1 MGMFDLT
8 ATAGV
13 KEAGKALSAGI
24 HNAKFNGVK
33 FNTITSQN
41 NGNTYN
47 TMQLSLDIENYGE
60 FSHNFFEPTSNE
72 RTESQFGQNPSQ
84 VEHFMVA
91 IREIL
96 DALNP
101 EIGKS
106 IDTDTVEVKGKHVNI
121 KNLNFNQL
129 IKLLEIL
136 TEPYIGTELQVKL
149 IPQSNGFNAIPG
161 FPARIT
167 KTGALGIATRFIGH
181 DLVLNQSEQKKID
194 AANNARPTNM
204 KQVETGSV
212 EGLAEALG
220 IEDSSESGDSES
232 DLPF

>member
-60 FSHNFFEPTSNE
+60 FTHNFFEPTSNE

-91 IREIL
+91 VREIL
-96 DALNP
+96 DALDL

-106 IDTDTVEVKGKHVNI
+106 IDSDTVEVKGKHVNI

-136 TEPYIGTELQVKL
+136 TEPYIGKDLQVKL
-149 IPQSNGFNAIPG
+149 IPQNNGFNAIPG

-204 KQVETGSV
+204 KQVETGNV

-220 IEDSSESGDSES
+220 IEDDSESKEPDS

>member
-1 MGMFDLT
+1 
-8 ATAGV
+8 
-13 KEAGKALSAGI
+13 
-24 HNAKFNGVK
+24 
-33 FNTITSQN
+33 
-41 NGNTYN
+41 
-47 TMQLSLDIENYGE
+47 MQLSLDIENYGE
-60 FSHNFFEPTSNE
+60 FNHNFFEPTSNE

-91 IREIL
+91 VREIL

-121 KNLNFNQL
+121 KNLNFNQF

-161 FPARIT
+161 FPARVT
-167 KTGALGIATRFIGH
+167 KTGVLGIATRFIGH

-220 IEDSSESGDSES
+220 IEDSPESGDSES

>member
-1 MGMFDLT
+1 MGNFDLT
-8 ATAGV
+8 VTAGV

-24 HNAKFNGVK
+24 HNAKFNGIK
-33 FNTITSQN
+33 FNTIISQN
-41 NGNTYN
+41 NGNSYN
-47 TMQLSLDIENYGE
+47 TMQLNLVIENYGD

-72 RTESQFGQNPSQ
+72 RAESQFGPNPSQ

-91 IREIL
+91 VRQIL
-96 DALNP
+96 DALDP
-101 EIGKS
+101 EIGKK

-136 TEPYIGTELQVKL
+136 TEPYIGTELEVKL

-194 AANNARPTNM
+194 AANNAKPTNM

-220 IEDSSESGDSES
+220 IEPDSTEGDGS